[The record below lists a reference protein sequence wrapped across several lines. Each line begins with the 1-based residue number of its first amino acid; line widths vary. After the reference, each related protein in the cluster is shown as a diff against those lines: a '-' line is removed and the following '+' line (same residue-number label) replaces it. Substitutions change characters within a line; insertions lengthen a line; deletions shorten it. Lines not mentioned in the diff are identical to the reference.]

1 MLNQKAIDKVQKSIF
16 CQREWRKPCYE
27 DYCFSQISPTI
38 SHLLVNNKSE
48 NILSKDTLAGLEP
61 NYSCVVLLFLDA
73 FGWNFFHRALE
84 KKLPAVERFVQDGT
98 VSLITSMFPSTTA
111 AHVHTLNT
119 GFPPCQTG
127 IYEWRMYESTIDTV
141 ISPLLFS
148 CVEDADGNDKT
159 KRRETL
165 VTKGIAQGKDIFA
178 PSPFY
183 QYLYVNGVTI
193 YDFYPQ
199 EFVDGSYN
207 SVVTNLSQR
216 IGYPSLS
223 EGLKTLYQQV
233 STARKQKENK
243 AFFKFYSPLF
253 DTISHHYGPNS
264 TQLNDALSDF
274 FTLLENEFLAPLSQ
288 AHGENVAVLISADH
302 GHIGINPDETIYLDT
317 EMPEIITFFSKTKS
331 GTPIFPCGS
340 RRDLFLHVQ
349 TEYLEQLYS
358 KLSDRLEGIA
368 RVFYQ
373 EEVKELFGNWE
384 QSSRFKNNLGNLL
397 ILPLDNKGV
406 FLAGKDGRHRKKN
419 IGEHGGLSSDEMDIP
434 FGVLHF

>member
-1 MLNQKAIDKVQKSIF
+1 MLNQKAIAQVQQSIF
-16 CQREWRKPCYE
+16 CQPEWRKPCYE

-38 SHLLVNNKSE
+38 SHLLINNNNG
-48 NILSKDTLAGLEP
+48 NILPKDTLAGLEQ
-61 NYSCVVLLFLDA
+61 NYSYVVLLFLDA
-73 FGWNFFHRALE
+73 FGWNFFNRALE

-98 VSLITSMFPSTTA
+98 ISLITSMFPSTTA

-119 GFPPCQTG
+119 GFPPSQTG

-148 CVEDADGNDKT
+148 CVEDADSSDKT

-183 QYLYVNGVTI
+183 HNLSVNGVTI

-216 IGYPSLS
+216 IGYSSFS
-223 EGLKTLYQQV
+223 EGVKTLFQQV
-233 STARKQKENK
+233 STLRKQKGNK

-253 DTISHHYGPNS
+253 DSVSHHYGPNS
-264 TQLNDALSDF
+264 PQLNDALSEF
-274 FTLLENEFLAPLSQ
+274 FTLLENEFFAPLSQ
-288 AHGENVAVLISADH
+288 SQGENVAVLISADH
-302 GHIGINPDETIYLDT
+302 GHIGINPEETIYLDT
-317 EMPEIITFFSKTKS
+317 EMPEIMDFFSKTKA
-331 GTPIFPCGS
+331 GNPIFPCGS

-349 TEYLEQLYS
+349 EEYLDQLYS

-368 RVFYQ
+368 RVFYL
-373 EEVKELFGNWE
+373 EDVKELFGNWE

-397 ILPLDNKGV
+397 ILALENKGV
-406 FLAGKDGRHRKKN
+406 FLAGKNGIHRKKN